1 MRAGTGPPLPA
12 FAGHKTSRNNV
23 RDRILLPILSHRKIM
38 AKILRSDD
46 VSSRTIYPEKI
57 EILFVRFPIY
67 LYIYANKSC
76 PQMFYLNYVLMKNL
90 SIVIGSLTTDA
101 RDALAG
107 GDRRSNIRFGCRRRR
122 GWAEGRRRRIEQWR
136 FGVNL

>member
-1 MRAGTGPPLPA
+1 
-12 FAGHKTSRNNV
+12 
-23 RDRILLPILSHRKIM
+23 
-38 AKILRSDD
+38 
-46 VSSRTIYPEKI
+46 
-57 EILFVRFPIY
+57 
-67 LYIYANKSC
+67 
-76 PQMFYLNYVLMKNL
+76 MFYLNYVLMKNL

>member
-1 MRAGTGPPLPA
+1 
-12 FAGHKTSRNNV
+12 
-23 RDRILLPILSHRKIM
+23 
-38 AKILRSDD
+38 
-46 VSSRTIYPEKI
+46 
-57 EILFVRFPIY
+57 
-67 LYIYANKSC
+67 
-76 PQMFYLNYVLMKNL
+76 MFYLNYVLMKNL

-107 GDRRSNIRFGCRRRR
+107 GNIRFGCRRRR